1 MGTPSL
7 DVTLYELKTCG
18 HESSITNQPSFPYL
32 FYLCYSL
39 LSCSIIQNMEKKE
52 KFFFIIL
59 PLSRGHRDLLYF
71 VTLNGIWTMILSSYG
86 FLFLWWINS
95 MTKSKL
101 WRTGTFWLILSHCSQ
116 SFKEVRIETQI
127 WQECGGRSSCRGHG
141 EVLFN
146 DLLLMPYSACFLIE
160 CKTTSPGL
168 VPSNLQ
174 CAGPSL
180 IYL

>member
-1 MGTPSL
+1 MRSWVQHHKPT
-7 DVTLYELKTCG
+7 KF
-18 HESSITNQPSFPYL
+18 SILVLPLL
-32 FYLCYSL
+32 FFVILLNYSKYG
-39 LSCSIIQNMEKKE
+39 KKE

-59 PLSRGHRDLLYF
+59 PLSRGHRDPLYF

-160 CKTTSPGL
+160 CKTTSPCLPIYNVLGPPL
-168 VPSNLQ
+168 SISN
-174 CAGPSL
+174 
-180 IYL
+180 